1 MSRQPARR
9 FNSDRGF
16 TLMEIVVALALAAIV
31 MALVGSLFVAS
42 LSAWRRGSDVRE
54 AQVQAGLL
62 VDVIARDIRNASQAP
77 SVTIRPR
84 LTVDEGEPI
93 LSVVLAAESGAPG
106 DQAAWVLYLHLPDRR
121 EVLRQTVLPGP
132 DGRVQARDSRVVA
145 TGVERITVEPA
156 GAGVAIEVEIRRG
169 RDVARNRATAA
180 PRNP

>member
-1 MSRQPARR
+1 MSRQPAR
-9 FNSDRGF
+9 GF
-16 TLMEIVVALALAAIV
+16 SLMEIVVALALAAVV

-84 LTVDEGEPI
+84 LTVEEGETI
-93 LSVVLAAESGAPG
+93 LLVAAAPVAGSGEPG
-106 DQAAWVLYLHLPDRR
+106 DQATWVLYLHLPDRR
-121 EVLRQTVLPGP
+121 QVVRQTVVPGP
-132 DGRVQARDSRVVA
+132 AGRVTTRDSRVVA
-145 TGVERITVEPA
+145 TGVERIAVEQS
-156 GAGVAIEVEIRRG
+156 GSGVTIEVEVRRG
-169 RDVARNRATAA
+169 RDVARSRATAA